1 MDDRRLQRLHGST
14 RGGIKMEKTELRE
27 KKVTKEGRLVTPL
40 DEPRSLDRGH
50 AIIGATQT
58 SGLMY
63 TMASGKQGYIKQLIV
78 TELSGADSRVWLS
91 DSSGYITPPIIIG
104 ANTTVTFDNPGLIT
118 YGNIWWQ
125 TEAGNHFY
133 GRGTL
138 TVQIDPQRI
147 E

>member
-1 MDDRRLQRLHGST
+1 
-14 RGGIKMEKTELRE
+14 MEKTEVRE
-27 KKVTKEGRLVTPL
+27 RQVTIEGQLVIPL
-40 DEPRSLDRGH
+40 DEPRTFDRAH
-50 AIIGATQT
+50 AIIGAAQT

-63 TMASGKQGYIKQLIV
+63 TMASGKQGYIKQLLV
-78 TELSGADSRVWLS
+78 TELSGTDSRVWLA
-91 DSSGYITPPIIIG
+91 DASGYITPPLIVG
-104 ANTTVTFDNPGLIT
+104 ANTTVAFDNPGLIA

-125 TEAGNHFY
+125 TEAGNQFY